1 MNFEFNLFLCYL
13 AGLGF
18 LGVLFAAEA
27 LWSWYEKTRS
37 RVRGSGLS

>member
-1 MNFEFNLFLCYL
+1 MNFQLSLFLCYL

-18 LGVLFAAEA
+18 LAVLFAAEA
-27 LWSWYEKTRS
+27 LYSWYEKTRS